1 MIDRTDLHLFR
12 RKARDRSIA
21 LVLAGM
27 VLLLPPIVGISS
39 IDLKLGGVPTPL
51 VFVFV
56 VWALLIA
63 GAAVLARP
71 LREADTEATSG
82 NADLMAEIDKAG

>member
-1 MIDRTDLHLFR
+1 VIDRTDTHLFR
-12 RKARDRSIA
+12 RKVRDRSIA
-21 LVLAGM
+21 LVLTGM
-27 VLLLPPIVGISS
+27 VLLLPPIAGISS

-63 GAAVLARP
+63 GAAALARP
-71 LREADTEATSG
+71 LRESETVTPSNAT
-82 NADLMAEIDKAG
+82 ATTDKIDAAR